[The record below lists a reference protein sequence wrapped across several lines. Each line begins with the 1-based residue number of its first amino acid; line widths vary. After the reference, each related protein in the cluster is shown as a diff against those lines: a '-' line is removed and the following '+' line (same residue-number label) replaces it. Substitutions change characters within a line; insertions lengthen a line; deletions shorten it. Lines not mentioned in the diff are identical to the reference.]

1 MVIEPPQSHDDTTPA
16 HPSTGSSNDDL
27 LAELREKTA
36 RLAAQVRGKEE
47 QKPHH
52 TLRIEPTPNEDQAV
66 IDALMVADPS
76 SESPRQKEVLAPVN
90 PAVELI
96 RAKLNTLYGKE
107 PDAKEEEQEATHVR
121 HRSKHQ
127 EFMYQLSTSGK
138 SLAEIQTQWHHYY
151 IALPDDEKHQVW
163 QEFYENQ
170 ASTTKPQ
177 QHLSNSNGGQKK
189 RTGSPAHRPRVG
201 KTLAAAPN
209 IDQRTVLDI
218 KNQLVDKITAGGALK
233 PVHHFKS
240 LLFGLAMASLV
251 GLIMTFTFFNEVII
265 APFISPARAI
275 TTTPIIGDGTGTVG
289 PEPKIIIPKINLEVP
304 VVFNMNSIVESD
316 VQKALE
322 EGVVHYANTPNPGEQ
337 GNAVIVGHSSN
348 NILNSGKY
356 KFAFVLLKRLE
367 AEDTFF
373 VQKDSVRYTYKVYEK
388 KIVGP
393 DDISVLETQS
403 RPNTVTLITCDPPG
417 TSVNRLIVFAEQIAP
432 DPANN
437 AISTATVESN
447 EPAILPSNA
456 PSLWSRLWPF

>member
-1 MVIEPPQSHDDTTPA
+1 MAIQPQTTG
-16 HPSTGSSNDDL
+16 SNSGSSNDDL

-36 RLAAQVRGKEE
+36 RLAAQVRSGQEAKS
-47 QKPHH
+47 P
-52 TLRIEPTPNEDQAV
+52 TVLRIDPTPTEDQDV
-66 IDALMVADPS
+66 IDALMVSDQPS
-76 SESPRQKEVLAPVN
+76 SADTLEKETPAPTN
-90 PAVELI
+90 PAVEMI
-96 RAKLNTLYGKE
+96 RTKLEKLYGNE
-107 PDAKEEEQEATHVR
+107 PDAKKEEEEVAVIR

-127 EFMYQLSTSGK
+127 DFMYRLSTSGK
-138 SLAEIQTQWHHYY
+138 PLAEIQTEWHHYY
-151 IALPDDEKHQVW
+151 ISLPDDEKHQVW

-170 ASTTKPQ
+170 ATTSKHHQ
-177 QHLSNSNGGQKK
+177 AVHKQSDNTHKK
-189 RTGSPAHRPRVG
+189 RPPMLPVVQKSKQLFPLKSDPRSV
-201 KTLAAAPN
+201 T
-209 IDQRTVLDI
+209 DI
-218 KNQLVDKITAGGALK
+218 KNQLVDKITAGGTLK

-240 LLFGLAMASLV
+240 LLFGLGMASLV
-251 GLIMTFTFFNEVII
+251 GLIMTFTFFNEIII

-275 TTTPIIGDGTGTVG
+275 TTTPIIGDGTGEVG

-304 VVFNMNSIVESD
+304 VVYTMNSIAEND

-373 VQKDSVRYTYKVYEK
+373 LHKDGVRYTYKVYEK

-393 DDISVLETQS
+393 EDVSVLDTQS
-403 RPNTVTLITCDPPG
+403 RANTVTLITCDPPG
-417 TSVNRLIVFAEQIAP
+417 TSVNRLIIVAEQISP

-437 AISTATVESN
+437 SVSTATITED
-447 EPAILPSNA
+447 EPAVLPSNA
-456 PSLWSRLWPF
+456 PSLWSRIWPF